1 MKFRLSKDSLFFC
14 MKNYLSLITHL
25 LLFLLSGLFCLSG
38 FVKLFPVELF
48 EYTFVDLGLANWHT
62 APFTARLFIGFE
74 LIISMVL
81 LIPMRKYLIPGLFI
95 SFIFLLVMSVYLVWQ
110 WILHGNLGNCGCFG
124 MLIPMTPLQSL
135 IKNLAMLVLC
145 MGVYAFRKNLYT
157 LPKLNNLLFI
167 FLTIVSVALP
177 FVLNPVTPSKLKSHS
192 VYKGNLELSL
202 LESKPT
208 FDFEKGKNIV
218 AFLSL
223 TCPHCKLAAFKLS
236 LMKKQNPELP
246 VFFFLNG
253 DKENEARFFAE
264 THADKIPHAYMSMK
278 EGFIENAGNSLP
290 AIYYVNKQRIEK
302 KTNYLIMRQE
312 EIEQWLTQP

>member
-1 MKFRLSKDSLFFC
+1 
-14 MKNYLSLITHL
+14 MKNYPNLITHL

-38 FVKLFPVELF
+38 CVKLFPVELF
-48 EYTFVDLGLANWHT
+48 EYTFVDLGLANWYT
-62 APFTARLFIGFE
+62 APFVARLFIGFE
-74 LIISMVL
+74 LIISLIL
-81 LIPMRKYLIPGLFI
+81 LIPMRKYLIPGLLTCFV
-95 SFIFLLVMSVYLVWQ
+95 FLLVMSIYLIWQ
-110 WILHGNLGNCGCFG
+110 WTLYGNLGNCGCFG

-135 IKNLAMLVLC
+135 IKNLAMLGMC
-145 MGVYAFRKNLYT
+145 MGVYVFRKKLYT
-157 LPKLNNLLFI
+157 LSKLNNFI
-167 FLTIVSVALP
+167 LIFIAIVSVALP
-177 FVLNPVTPSKLKSHS
+177 FLLNPVTPSKLKSHS

-202 LESKPT
+202 LERKPI

-223 TCPHCKLAAFKLS
+223 TCPHCKLAAFKLA

-253 DKENEARFFAE
+253 DKENEAGFFAE
-264 THADKIPHAYMSMK
+264 TRADKIPHAYMSMK

-290 AIYYVNKQRIEK
+290 AIYYVNKQKIEK

-312 EIEQWLTQP
+312 EIEHWLTQP